1 MNWERGLKLFDIKLI
16 DTVDF
21 TELLIRF
28 AVDLIVSFIIVQYIY
43 SKNSNRKDFYFS
55 FMSVGA
61 VVFLLCFLLNSVKL
75 ELGFALGLFAVFGI
89 IRYRTDAIPI
99 KEMTYLFVIIG
110 VAIVNALSNKKVSY
124 AELLFAN
131 AAIIFGLW
139 ILEKRLMLKQEKSIQ
154 ITYEVIENI
163 KKQSE
168 EELLRDLK
176 ERTGIPVKRYEI
188 TRINFL
194 RDVAD
199 ITIYF
204 DANNRKI

>member
-1 MNWERGLKLFDIKLI
+1 
-16 DTVDF
+16 
-21 TELLIRF
+21 
-28 AVDLIVSFIIVQYIY
+28 
-43 SKNSNRKDFYFS
+43 
-55 FMSVGA
+55 
-61 VVFLLCFLLNSVKL
+61 
-75 ELGFALGLFAVFGI
+75 
-89 IRYRTDAIPI
+89 
-99 KEMTYLFVIIG
+99 
-110 VAIVNALSNKKVSY
+110 
-124 AELLFAN
+124 
-131 AAIIFGLW
+131 
-139 ILEKRLMLKQEKSIQ
+139 MLKQEKSIQ